1 MSKQYETVIGLEV
14 HVELATRT
22 KIFCSCSTRFGG
34 APNTH
39 TCPVCTGM
47 PGSLP
52 VLNRKVVEYAMA
64 VGLAANC
71 KINQLCKFDR
81 KNYFYPDNPQNYQIS
96 QLYLPICHDGWV
108 EIETAQGQKKKIGI
122 HEIHMEEDAGKLI
135 HDEWEDCSLVDYNRS
150 GVPLIEIVSEPDMRS
165 ADEVIAYLEKLRLMI
180 QYLGASDCKLQE
192 GSMRAD
198 VNLSVREA
206 GSSEFGT
213 RTEMKNLNSFKAIAR
228 AIEGERQ
235 RQIELLEDGK
245 AVIQETRRWD
255 DNKESSK
262 PMRSKEDAK
271 DYRYFPDP
279 DLPPVVISDQW
290 IEKVRAAQPELRDE
304 KMERYQKE
312 YGLPAYD
319 ASILTESKAMADLFE
334 ETVKL
339 CKKPKEAS
347 NWLMVEAM
355 RLLKEKAMEPE
366 EMGLSAA
373 SLAALIDM
381 VESKEINRTIAK
393 TVFQE
398 MFDQDLDPRQY
409 VKEHGLGMVADDGA
423 LRKAIEQVMEEN
435 PQSVADYKSGKT
447 KAMGYL
453 VGQTMKAMK
462 GKADPASVSSMVKEM
477 LEQM

>member
-71 KINQLCKFDR
+71 QINQLCKFDR

-206 GSSEFGT
+206 GTESFGT

-245 AVIQETRRWD
+245 TVTQETRRWD

-339 CKKPKEAS
+339 CQKPKEAS

-398 MFDQDLDPRQY
+398 MFDQDMDPRQY